1 MWGEGQVPSP
11 VGQSA
16 GRTSIPSPARHSFLA
31 TCPAYCLL
39 QSLFPGL
46 EMRWRKPPEPSSSF
60 QERCRL
66 RRSWGYFGEL
76 GSNPAWR
83 GRVGTT
89 IPPGLGIW
97 EASEVQAR
105 SGRGAEAGEQ
115 GRYPLPSIDPSTGV
129 CTGRTPSHSLE
140 GVGSLAKNSHE
151 CCDRK
156 NGTQR
161 RATVGQRGHGRR
173 CTSS

>member
-1 MWGEGQVPSP
+1 MGGLRETYRCAGMNSGTRVLVEIWTRLGSSLRSPAEGEGNE
-11 VGQSA
+11 G
-16 GRTSIPSPARHSFLA
+16 
-31 TCPAYCLL
+31 
-39 QSLFPGL
+39 FPPPPDKDL
-46 EMRWRKPPEPSSSF
+46 ESF